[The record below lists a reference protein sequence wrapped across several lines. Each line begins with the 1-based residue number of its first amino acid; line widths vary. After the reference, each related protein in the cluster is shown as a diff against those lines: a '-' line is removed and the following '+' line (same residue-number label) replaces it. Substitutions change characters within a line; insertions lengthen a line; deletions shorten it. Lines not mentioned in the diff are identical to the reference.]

1 MSKETLEHLSSFMD
15 GELNQNTA
23 LFVAR
28 RMASD
33 PEYGKTWER
42 YHLVRECMRRPG
54 QHLALSS
61 MRIDL
66 ESAEQVAASQ
76 PVDTP
81 RWMRPLAGF
90 AIAASVA
97 AVAIFTVVGD
107 NSQPAPAQL
116 QVAQPF
122 TSPNPL
128 TRLPAS
134 QAVSFGAQSATQQQ
148 LNRYLLQHNHVAGK
162 VGRQGFV
169 SFVPVVSAPPV
180 QMLEAETAAS
190 QPGSSESPAEGQEL
204 P

>member
-1 MSKETLEHLSSFMD
+1 MNKETLEHLSSFMD
-15 GELNQNTA
+15 GELNQDTA

-28 RMASD
+28 RMGSD
-33 PEYGKTWER
+33 AELGKTWER
-42 YHLVRECMRRPG
+42 YHLIRECMRRPG
-54 QHLALSS
+54 ENLVLTSI
-61 MRIDL
+61 RLDL
-66 ESAEQVAASQ
+66 ERAEQPPVQQRAAAG
-76 PVDTP
+76 

-90 AIAASVA
+90 AVAASVA
-97 AVAIFTVVGD
+97 AVAIFTVVGGPG
-107 NSQPAPAQL
+107 QPLPAQP

-134 QAVSFGAQSATQQQ
+134 QAVSFGAQSPTQQQ
-148 LNRYLLQHNHVAGK
+148 LNRYLLQHNHAAGK

-180 QMLEAETAAS
+180 QVLDGENATV
-190 QPGSSESPAEGQEL
+190 QPGESALPTEGQEQ